1 MPMVS
6 SIIYFLIILQIEN
19 IESRIEEFNIC
30 VDLERNINSSLEC
43 TNIKIPDLEEYKCCS
58 MKIIFNQES
67 SYNCFALET
76 KYAKNQETLNEY
88 ISSNNVSFLFTSM
101 GGKVD
106 IDCGYNLTVSE
117 TYNKLSDDYL
127 NCYNNHINSIENEY
141 NCTLNDIPDSKC
153 CFVQT
158 STQKA
163 NGKIIND
170 KRCYMI
176 QNEYFSKK
184 KNLNNYLL
192 DESNNN
198 LNEYNNTNITIKCK
212 NYDTFFFSGSHNN
225 IQSPIPSKEK
235 SDIIEISDIIEKSY
249 IIEKSENIDT
259 SENVFVKSVSSS
271 KKSGIKAWK
280 IILII
285 IGVIFCIGIIIVI
298 IAYFKNKKKSNIKKG
313 INEVSTVIN
322 YSSSNSQK

>member
-1 MPMVS
+1 
-6 SIIYFLIILQIEN
+6 
-19 IESRIEEFNIC
+19 
-30 VDLERNINSSLEC
+30 
-43 TNIKIPDLEEYKCCS
+43 
-58 MKIIFNQES
+58 MKITFNQES

-76 KYAKNQETLNEY
+76 KYAKNKETLNEY
-88 ISSNNVSFLFTSM
+88 ISSNNISFLFTSM

-106 IDCGYNLTVSE
+106 IDCGFNFTVSE

-141 NCTLNDIPDSKC
+141 NCTLNDIPDNKC

-158 STQKA
+158 STKKA

-170 KRCYMI
+170 KRCYII
-176 QNEYFSKK
+176 QNEYFTKN

-212 NYDTFFFSGSHNN
+212 NYDIFFFLGSDNN

-235 SDIIEISDIIEKSY
+235 SD

-259 SENVFVKSVSSS
+259 SENVFVKSESSYN
-271 KKSGIKAWK
+271 KSGIKAWA

-298 IAYFKNKKKSNIKKG
+298 IAYFKNKKKSNSKKET
-313 INEVSTVIN
+313 NEVSTIIN